1 MKISNLISFIKQL
14 EYDVLIKVKPQLL
27 KTQIDIIDFE
37 SFEKFLN
44 SFKKIIEDDKI
55 NISDRSHSRSSRMNP
70 NRLTAEQFLEF
81 YNTVE
86 FDDELY
92 NSLRSRYTNLISF
105 EFPVLELF
113 PGKGTFTTE
122 AVAGEPLYIA
132 DYYMENL
139 EKVGSLFND
148 FFNERRLMKYQ
159 IKDFDL
165 SNLPQNQFGLVF
177 SYSYFMVKDID
188 FIANWAE
195 ETFKVLRPGGYF
207 IFNFIPD
214 DTFDGLNLSE
224 NHGLSAVNHNQL
236 VDRLIA
242 MGYEFLK
249 KDIMNSYGSTILV
262 KKPGEMT
269 PFKLTANM
277 AKYIE
282 KTAPLV

>member
-1 MKISNLISFIKQL
+1 MKISHLINFIKQL
-14 EYDVLIKVKPQLL
+14 EYDVLHKVKPHLL
-27 KTQIDIIDFE
+27 TSQIDIIDFE

-55 NISDRSHSRSSRMNP
+55 NIADRSHSRSNRMDP
-70 NRLTAEQFLEF
+70 TRLTAQQFLEF
-81 YNTVE
+81 YNTLE
-86 FDDELY
+86 FSEEIY

-105 EFPVLELF
+105 EFPVLEIF

-132 DYYMENL
+132 DYYMETL
-139 EKVGSLFND
+139 QKIGSLFND
-148 FFNERRLMKYQ
+148 FYNERRLMKYE

-165 SNLPQNQFGLVF
+165 SNLPQNSFGLVF
-177 SYSYFMVKDID
+177 SYSYFIVKDID
-188 FIANWAE
+188 FIANWSKE
-195 ETFKVLRPGGYF
+195 IFKVLRPGGYF

-214 DTFDGLNLSE
+214 DTFDGLSLSE
-224 NHGLSAVNHNQL
+224 NNGLSAINHTEL
-236 VDRLIA
+236 VERLTA
-242 MGYEFLK
+242 MGYDILK
-249 KDIMNSYGSTILV
+249 KEIMNSYGSTILV

-269 PFKLTANM
+269 AFKLTANM